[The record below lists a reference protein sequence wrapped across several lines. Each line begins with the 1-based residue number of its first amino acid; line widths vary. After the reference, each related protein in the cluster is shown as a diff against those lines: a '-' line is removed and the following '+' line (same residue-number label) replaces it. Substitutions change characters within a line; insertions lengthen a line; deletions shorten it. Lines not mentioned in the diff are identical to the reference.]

1 MSDPPP
7 PGDGGLRGGLYG
19 QVSISGQRLS
29 LARRLLYRL
38 AAPLAAG
45 LMYRLITDGR
55 ALPLPVRGP
64 LDGTDSAGQ
73 PWINAEAVSTVRQ
86 RLNQEAPTQ
95 ARPPQSPRP
104 VRAAPPGG

>member
-1 MSDPPP
+1 VHYLDLLQDHRGEQLRPALTFQ
-7 PGDGGLRGGLYG
+7 GLTAAAATAVAGGG
-19 QVSISGQRLS
+19 SP
-29 LARRLLYRL
+29 
-38 AAPLAAG
+38 APLAAG

-104 VRAAPPGG
+104 VRAAPSGG